1 MPAEIKRVGLSG
13 QISVGRELAGKLL
26 RLEQLDDGR
35 LLLTPVVD
43 VPESQ
48 LWTLR
53 EPHRSRID
61 RGLEW
66 AAQTLPKETDIEALV
81 ERADVK
87 AKATKTMEAPKPAR
101 RKKR

>member
-26 RLEQLDDGR
+26 RLEQLEGGR

-48 LWTLR
+48 LWTLQ
-53 EPHRSRID
+53 EPNKSRIE

-66 AAQTLPKETDIEALV
+66 AARTPPSETNLGALLEKAESTLDKASRSKPK
-81 ERADVK
+81 R
-87 AKATKTMEAPKPAR
+87 PQ
-101 RKKR
+101 KR

>member
-1 MPAEIKRVGLSG
+1 MQPELKRVGQSG
-13 QISVGRELAGKLL
+13 QISAGRELAGKLL

-53 EPHRSRID
+53 EPHKSRIE
-61 RGLEW
+61 RGLAW
-66 AAQTLPKETDIEALV
+66 AAATPAKETAV
-81 ERADVK
+81 AAVVSK
-87 AKATKTMEAPKPAR
+87 AKR
-101 RKKR
+101 RKNR

>member
-1 MPAEIKRVGLSG
+1 MHPEIKRVGQSG
-13 QISVGRELAGKLL
+13 QISIGRELAGKLL
-26 RLEQLDDGR
+26 RLEQLEDGR

-53 EPHRSRID
+53 EPHKSRIE
-61 RGLEW
+61 RGLAW
-66 AAQTLPKETDIEALV
+66 AAATPAKETDLAEVVA
-81 ERADVK
+81 RAK
-87 AKATKTMEAPKPAR
+87 R

>member
-1 MPAEIKRVGLSG
+1 MHPEIKRVGQSG

-26 RLEQLDDGR
+26 RVEQLEDGR

-53 EPHRSRID
+53 EPHKSRIE
-61 RGLEW
+61 RGLSW
-66 AAQTLPKETDIEALV
+66 AAENPAKETDLDAV
-81 ERADVK
+81 VGK
-87 AKATKTMEAPKPAR
+87 AR
-101 RKKR
+101 RRKRR